1 MTNKKE
7 NKNITVD
14 LVNNTK
20 NKDISKINLSTS
32 EKHLY
37 NKVVGYN
44 KEGNSINKDVAT
56 LLKTG
61 KKGVESIERIAKALK
76 DNKEPLNAYKMAVSR
91 FYKDMPKDNK
101 LSLQGLGAKNSPF
114 IGKPSKSG
122 SNSKKTKGFSM
133 NINSIDLFFDEMSVN
148 EEDAFNEYVFDFAD
162 KLSIELQQALVN
174 HLQDNI
180 KNGAIYDPHKSKKV
194 A

>member
-1 MTNKKE
+1 MTNTKE

-14 LVNNTK
+14 LANNTK

-37 NKVVGYN
+37 NKVVGHN
-44 KEGNSINKDVAT
+44 KEGKSINYDVAT
-56 LLKTG
+56 LLSTG
-61 KKGVESIERIAKALK
+61 KKGMESIERIAKALK

-122 SNSKKTKGFSM
+122 SKSKKAKAVNM
-133 NINSIDLFFDEMSVN
+133 NINNVDLFFDEMSVN
-148 EEDAFNEYVFDFAD
+148 DSDAFNEYVFDFAD
-162 KLSIELQQALVN
+162 KLSIELQQALIT
-174 HLQDNI
+174 HLQSNI
-180 KNGAIYDPHKSKKV
+180 KNGVIYDKSKKAV
-194 A
+194 

>member
-7 NKNITVD
+7 NKNITVK
-14 LVNNTK
+14 LTNNTK

-37 NKVVGYN
+37 NKVVGHN
-44 KEGNSINKDVAT
+44 KEGASINKDVSM

-61 KKGVESIERIAKALK
+61 KKGIESVERIAKALK
-76 DNKEPLNAYKMAVSR
+76 DNNEPLNAYKMAVSR
-91 FYKDMPKDNK
+91 FYKDMPKENK

-122 SNSKKTKGFSM
+122 SNSKKAKSKAVT
-133 NINSIDLFFDEMSVN
+133 NSIGSVN
-148 EEDAFNEYVFDFAD
+148 TFIDKMVDSERVEYIFDLVDSLSNVD
-162 KLSIELQQALVN
+162 KKAMIEWLISEV
-174 HLQDNI
+174 
-180 KNGAIYDPHKSKKV
+180 KKV

>member
-1 MTNKKE
+1 MKNTKE
-7 NKNITVD
+7 NKNITVN
-14 LVNNTK
+14 LASNTK
-20 NKDISKINLSTS
+20 NKDITKINLSTS

-37 NKVVGYN
+37 NKVVGHN
-44 KEGNSINKDVAT
+44 KEGASINKDVAT
-56 LLKTG
+56 LLAKG
-61 KKGVESIERIAKALK
+61 KSGIESVERIAKALK
-76 DNKEPLNAYKMAVSR
+76 DNKESLNAYKMAVSR

-122 SNSKKTKGFSM
+122 SKSKKKKAISM
-133 NINSIDLFFDEMSVN
+133 NINNVDLFFDEMSVN
-148 EEDAFNEYVFDFAD
+148 NSDAFNEYVFDFAD
-162 KLSIELQQALVN
+162 KLSLDLQQALIT

-180 KNGAIYDPHKSKKV
+180 KNGAIYEKSKKV

>member
-37 NKVVGYN
+37 NKVVGHN
-44 KEGNSINKDVAT
+44 KEGKSINYDVAT
-56 LLKTG
+56 LLSTG
-61 KKGVESIERIAKALK
+61 KKGMESIERIAKALK

-91 FYKDMPKDNK
+91 FYKDMPKENK

-122 SNSKKTKGFSM
+122 SNSKKAKAVNM

-148 EEDAFNEYVFDFAD
+148 NSDAFNEYVFDFAD
-162 KLSIELQQALVN
+162 KLSFELQQALIT
-174 HLQDNI
+174 HLQSNI
-180 KNGAIYDPHKSKKV
+180 KNGAIYDKSKKV

>member
-37 NKVVGYN
+37 NKVVGHN
-44 KEGNSINKDVAT
+44 KEGNSINYDVAT
-56 LLKTG
+56 LLSKG
-61 KKGVESIERIAKALK
+61 KKGMESIERIAKALK
-76 DNKEPLNAYKMAVSR
+76 DNKESLNAYKMAVSR
-91 FYKDMPKDNK
+91 FYKDMPKEHK

-122 SNSKKTKGFSM
+122 SNSKKKKAVNM
-133 NINSIDLFFDEMSVN
+133 NIDNVN
-148 EEDAFNEYVFDFAD
+148 TFMDKLLTENEDSYNQAVFDWVDNMAV
-162 KLSIELQQALVN
+162 IEQLALLD
-174 HLQDNI
+174 HL
-180 KNGAIYDPHKSKKV
+180 KSKGLKV

>member
-7 NKNITVD
+7 NKNITVK
-14 LVNNTK
+14 LASNTK

-122 SNSKKTKGFSM
+122 SNSKKTKAIST

-148 EEDAFNEYVFDFAD
+148 DSDAFNEYVFDFAD
-162 KLSIELQQALVN
+162 KLSFELQQALIT
-174 HLQDNI
+174 HLQSNI
-180 KNGAIYDPHKSKKV
+180 KNGAIYDKSKKV

>member
-14 LVNNTK
+14 LANNTK

-37 NKVVGYN
+37 NKVVGHN
-44 KEGNSINKDVAT
+44 KEGASINKDVSM

-61 KKGVESIERIAKALK
+61 KKGIESVERIAKALK
-76 DNKEPLNAYKMAVSR
+76 DNNEPLNAYKMAVSR
-91 FYKDMPKDNK
+91 FYKDMPKEHK
-101 LSLQGLGAKNSPF
+101 LSLQGLGVNGVPF
-114 IGKPSKSG
+114 IGKL
-122 SNSKKTKGFSM
+122 SNSGGNNEKTKAVNM
-133 NINSIDLFFDEMSVN
+133 NIDNVN
-148 EEDAFNEYVFDFAD
+148 TFMDKLLKENEDDYNQAVFDWVDNMAI
-162 KLSIELQQALVN
+162 IEQLALFD
-174 HLQDNI
+174 HL
-180 KNGAIYDPHKSKKV
+180 KNKGLKV

>member
-37 NKVVGYN
+37 NKVVGHN
-44 KEGNSINKDVAT
+44 KEGNSINKDIAT
-56 LLKTG
+56 LLSTG
-61 KKGVESIERIAKALK
+61 KSGIKSVERIAKALK

-91 FYKDMPKDNK
+91 FYKDMPKENK

-122 SNSKKTKGFSM
+122 SNSKKTKSKAVT
-133 NINSIDLFFDEMSVN
+133 NSIGSVN
-148 EEDAFNEYVFDFAD
+148 TFMGKLLKENEDDYNQAVFDMVDNMAV
-162 KLSIELQQALVN
+162 IEQLALLD
-174 HLQDNI
+174 HL
-180 KNGAIYDPHKSKKV
+180 KNKGLKV

>member
-20 NKDISKINLSTS
+20 NKDISKINLSTN

-37 NKVVGYN
+37 NKVVGHN
-44 KEGNSINKDVAT
+44 KEGKSINYDVAT
-56 LLKTG
+56 LLSTG
-61 KKGVESIERIAKALK
+61 KKGMESIERIAKALK

-91 FYKDMPKDNK
+91 FYKDMPKESK

-122 SNSKKTKGFSM
+122 SNSKKAKAVNM

-148 EEDAFNEYVFDFAD
+148 NSDAFNEYVFDFAD

>member
-14 LVNNTK
+14 LINNTK
-20 NKDISKINLSTS
+20 NKDISKINLSTN

-37 NKVVGYN
+37 NKVVGHN
-44 KEGNSINKDVAT
+44 KEGNSINKDIAT
-56 LLKTG
+56 LLSTG
-61 KKGVESIERIAKALK
+61 KSGIKSVERIAKALK

-122 SNSKKTKGFSM
+122 SNSKKTKAIST

-148 EEDAFNEYVFDFAD
+148 DSDAFNEYVFDFAD
-162 KLSIELQQALVN
+162 KLSFELQQALIT
-174 HLQDNI
+174 HLQSNI
-180 KNGAIYDPHKSKKV
+180 KNGAIYDKSKKV

>member
-20 NKDISKINLSTS
+20 NKDISKINLSAS
-32 EKHLY
+32 EKRIY
-37 NKVVGYN
+37 DKVVNHN
-44 KEGNSINKDVAT
+44 KDGNSINKDVST

-61 KKGVESIERIAKALK
+61 KKGIESVERIAKALK

-91 FYKDMPKDNK
+91 FYENMPKENK
-101 LSLQGLGAKNSPF
+101 LSLQGLGVSGVPF
-114 IGKPSKSG
+114 IGKLSNSG
-122 SNSKKTKGFSM
+122 GNSKKKKAVNM
-133 NINSIDLFFDEMSVN
+133 NINNIDLFFDEMSVN

>member
-1 MTNKKE
+1 MKNTKE

-14 LVNNTK
+14 LANNTK

-37 NKVVGYN
+37 NKVVGHN
-44 KEGNSINKDVAT
+44 KEGKSINYDVAT
-56 LLKTG
+56 LLSTG
-61 KKGVESIERIAKALK
+61 KKGMESIERIAKALK

-91 FYKDMPKDNK
+91 FYKDMPKENK

-122 SNSKKTKGFSM
+122 SKSKKTKAISTNM
-133 NINSIDLFFDEMSVN
+133 ASVN
-148 EEDAFNEYVFDFAD
+148 TFMDKLLKENEDDYNQAVFDWVDNMAI
-162 KLSIELQQALVN
+162 IEQLALFD
-174 HLQDNI
+174 HL
-180 KNGAIYDPHKSKKV
+180 KNKGLKV

>member
-122 SNSKKTKGFSM
+122 SNSKKTKAVNM
-133 NINSIDLFFDEMSVN
+133 NINNVDLFFDEMSVN

-162 KLSIELQQALVN
+162 KLSIELQQALIT
-174 HLQDNI
+174 HLQLNI

>member
-7 NKNITVD
+7 NKNITVK
-14 LVNNTK
+14 LANNTK

-37 NKVVGYN
+37 NKVVGHN

-91 FYKDMPKDNK
+91 FYKDMPKENK
-101 LSLQGLGAKNSPF
+101 RSLQGLGVNGVPF
-114 IGKPSKSG
+114 IGKL
-122 SNSKKTKGFSM
+122 SNSGGNNEKAKSKAVT
-133 NINSIDLFFDEMSVN
+133 NSIGSVN
-148 EEDAFNEYVFDFAD
+148 TFMGKLLKENEDDYNQAVFDMVDNMAV
-162 KLSIELQQALVN
+162 IEQLALLD
-174 HLQDNI
+174 HL
-180 KNGAIYDPHKSKKV
+180 KNKGLKV